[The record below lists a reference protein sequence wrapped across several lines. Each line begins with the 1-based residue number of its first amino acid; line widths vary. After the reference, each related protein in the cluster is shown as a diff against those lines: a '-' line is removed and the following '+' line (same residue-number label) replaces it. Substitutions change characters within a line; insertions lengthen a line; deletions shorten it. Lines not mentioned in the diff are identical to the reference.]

1 MKKLILIVTVFS
13 LFLSG
18 CTGVKSTS
26 SGLENEAFLEFIG
39 DPDNY
44 KNGVDVVINDNPNF
58 TANVYKDHKKRPK
71 GIVYAI
77 PTGKHLISISYEN
90 NVIYKKQI
98 FVSAQETKKIML
110 P

>member
-1 MKKLILIVTVFS
+1 MKKLILILS
-13 LFLSG
+13 LLALSFSG
-18 CTGVKSTS
+18 CTGIKSTS

-39 DPDNY
+39 DPDSY
-44 KNGVDVVINDNPNF
+44 KNGVDVSIDDNSNF
-58 TANVYKDHKKRPK
+58 TANVNKDHKKRPK
-71 GIVYAI
+71 GTVYAI
-77 PTGKHLISISYEN
+77 PTGKHILSVSYGN